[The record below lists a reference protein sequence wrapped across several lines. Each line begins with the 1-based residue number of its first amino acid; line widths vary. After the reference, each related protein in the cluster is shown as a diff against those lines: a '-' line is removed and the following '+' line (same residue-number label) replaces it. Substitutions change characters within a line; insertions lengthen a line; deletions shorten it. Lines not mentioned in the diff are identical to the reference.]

1 MTASLS
7 NADTTAL
14 LVIVLLVLF
23 MARRTYRLSQGTP
36 YSSVRIF
43 GYGAY
48 STVLFAVLAATTI
61 YVAVG
66 AWGTIAFGLVAVY
79 AAVGIAVGAVVIPR
93 VRRVVQFEP
102 HPDGRLY
109 YRLPVIIPAL
119 SLVLFVVR
127 VGVEIGLFGLAS
139 IATFSL
145 PTSVSPGA
153 LYLLIGADLLFV
165 GSVGLLYGRA
175 LGVRAGYAEFV
186 AHRTPAGAPSATPP
200 PLP

>member
-1 MTASLS
+1 
-7 NADTTAL
+7 
-14 LVIVLLVLF
+14 
-23 MARRTYRLSQGTP
+23 MARRTFALTRGTP

-61 YVAVG
+61 YVAAG
-66 AWGTIAFGLVAVY
+66 SWGPIAYGLVAAY
-79 AAVGIAVGAVVIPR
+79 AAVGLAVGGLVIPR
-93 VRRVVQFEP
+93 VQRLVRFEP

-127 VGVEIGLFGLAS
+127 IGIEIALFGLAS
-139 IATFSL
+139 IENFSL
-145 PTSVSPGA
+145 PTSVGAGA
-153 LYLLIGADLLFV
+153 LYLLIGADLLFG

-175 LGVRAGYAEFV
+175 FGIRAGHADYLA
-186 AHRTPAGAPSATPP
+186 AHGSPTPTTPANA